1 MFLPK
6 LLAPQLGFEAAVP
19 GTNQTT
25 TYWERTNMHT
35 IETHW
40 EDEENNRRV
49 AFDVRVTRTNNAVEI
64 QSLTPKQVTFLCP
77 QSNAPLR
84 SIGVWTD
91 KGRELL
97 ADQFRASEHIA
108 QLEKEID
115 ATLAV

>member
-1 MFLPK
+1 
-6 LLAPQLGFEAAVP
+6 
-19 GTNQTT
+19 
-25 TYWERTNMHT
+25 MHT

-84 SIGVWTD
+84 SIGVWTE

-97 ADQFRASEHIA
+97 ANQFRASEQHIA

>member
-1 MFLPK
+1 
-6 LLAPQLGFEAAVP
+6 
-19 GTNQTT
+19 
-25 TYWERTNMHT
+25 MHM

-40 EDEENNRRV
+40 EDEENNRHV
-49 AFDVRVTRTNNAVEI
+49 AFAVEFVRRNDAVEI

-84 SIGVWTD
+84 SIGVWTE

-97 ADQFRASEHIA
+97 ANQFRASEQIA

-115 ATLAV
+115 AHLAV